1 VARGVSQNDDVTDR
15 RLRLLVSLV
24 VVLGAAAVV
33 WALSVVLSHP
43 SPHRD
48 ALLLMGL
55 VGAIAVG
62 NRTTLWIRVR
72 SEKRGISWTEVGV
85 LVSLA
90 LPVPPAWVVLCTAV
104 AIAISKLTARMAFQK
119 AIFSVAKEVLVAC
132 TASAVFAAT
141 HMAANSGH
149 PVPALGTIALA
160 AVAMWIVDE
169 ALHVPVFAL
178 ATRRDMGEVLRD
190 NLDMRALGVV
200 ARYILTVLVIAILAV
215 AGEFRLLL
223 LLAVAPIWLC
233 LHLWQS
239 AQMRTRQERNSWQQ
253 LAKSTDELNG
263 VDLPAVLHSAVVR
276 AADLFSVEEVE
287 IGIQLG
293 GADRLIRGT
302 RASVI
307 YDGPPT
313 AAPPR
318 FGVPI
323 SAPLAGHDGNHPL
336 GELRLR
342 FRNSVK
348 LKDTEEFK
356 LKTFASALYTAIRN
370 AAAYAELARISA
382 ENAHAAAH
390 DPLTGLP
397 NRRQL
402 YDRTSAMF
410 DGGTTDGMLALLL
423 IDLNHFKEINDTLG
437 HAAGDE
443 VLCEV
448 ANRLR
453 DTAEPGDIVARLGGD
468 EFAILLTGLPAPAI
482 AAHRADTMLAQLERV
497 IEIEGMQ
504 LSVEAAGGIALAP
517 GSGGVEELLRRADVA
532 MYQAKRSGQRT
543 ATYMH
548 SRDTAD
554 VGRLMLGGELRRAVA
569 EHEFFV
575 DFQPIVDLGTG
586 EVISAEALARWHH
599 PDHGNM
605 APMQFLETVERSGQ
619 LPAFADAVLEQS
631 LAAFGTWRDAGFDL
645 PVAVNVSPRSLLDP
659 AFPAAVL
666 SRLGSH
672 DVPADRLVLE
682 LAETLTL
689 SQLEV
694 VARTLGELR
703 DAGVRLALDDFGT
716 GVSSL
721 SVLSR
726 IPVHQL
732 KIDREFVGGVETS
745 SEAAALIRSTVDLAR
760 SLHLTVIAEGVE
772 SEPQRH
778 ALWELGCVA
787 GQGHLFARPMRAE
800 KMLATLQRGS
810 GGRPG
815 VLADALH
822 DAGAVVRMPRRRS
835 SGHGRATLPHLP
847 A

>member
-1 VARGVSQNDDVTDR
+1 VSSYDDVTDR

-24 VVLGAAAVV
+24 VVSGAIAVAWAAAHAR
-33 WALSVVLSHP
+33 WDRHSMP
-43 SPHRD
+43 EP
-48 ALLLMGL
+48 LLLL
-55 VGAIAVG
+55 ELIVAIAVG
-62 NRTTLWIRVR
+62 NRTSLWIRVR
-72 SEKRGISWTEVGV
+72 REKRGISWPEVGV
-85 LVSLA
+85 LTGLTLVS
-90 LPVPPAWVVLCTAV
+90 PAWVILCTAV
-104 AIAISKLTARMAFQK
+104 AITISKLTARTPPTK
-119 AIFSVAKEVLVAC
+119 ALYGVAKEVLVAC
-132 TASAVFAAT
+132 TAGAIFFAM
-141 HMAANSGH
+141 HVH
-149 PVPALGTIALA
+149 PYPDSPDLRPGILALA

-169 ALHVPVFAL
+169 TLIVPVLAL
-178 ATRRDMGEVLRD
+178 ADRRSITEVLREQW
-190 NLDMRALGVV
+190 DMRVVGVG
-200 ARYILTVLVIAILAV
+200 ARYAVTMLVVAILATFKD
-215 AGEFRLLL
+215 FRLLL
-223 LLAVAPIWLC
+223 VVAPVVLC
-233 LHLWQS
+233 VHLWQITQIRS
-239 AQMRTRQERNSWQQ
+239 RLEREFWQKLAQ
-253 LAKSTDELNG
+253 STDELNV
-263 VDLPAVLHSAVVR
+263 VDLRAVLHSAVVR
-276 AADLFSVEEVE
+276 AAGLFPADEVEIEITLDGRDRLVRGTKNGVTVDGSRCATPSRDGALFSVALA
-287 IGIQLG
+287 G
-293 GADRLIRGT
+293 
-302 RASVI
+302 
-307 YDGPPT
+307 YDGSD
-313 AAPPR
+313 
-318 FGVPI
+318 PI
-323 SAPLAGHDGNHPL
+323 
-336 GELRLR
+336 GELRL
-342 FRNSVK
+342 STSMT
-348 LKDTEEFK
+348 LKEIEENK

-370 AAAYAELARISA
+370 ATAYAELARISA

-390 DPLTGLP
+390 DPLTGLA

-402 YDRTSAMF
+402 YDRAAALF
-410 DGGTTDGMLALLL
+410 EPGAPDGMLALLL

-448 ANRLR
+448 AKRLR
-453 DTAEPGDIVARLGGD
+453 DTAEQGDVVARLGGD
-468 EFAILLTGLPAPAI
+468 EFAILMTGLPAPAI
-482 AAHRADTMLAQLERV
+482 AGHRAETMLAQLERV
-497 IEIEGMQ
+497 IEIDGMQ

-569 EHEFFV
+569 RHEFFV

-599 PDHGNM
+599 PDHGNLT
-605 APMQFLETVERSGQ
+605 PMQFLETVERSGQ

-666 SRLGSH
+666 SRLGTH

-694 VARTLGELR
+694 VARALGELR

-745 SEAAALIRSTVDLAR
+745 SEAAAVIRSTVDLAR
-760 SLHLTVIAEGVE
+760 SLHLTVVAEGVE